1 ADSTACSTVRCS
13 RSKRASSYPTAT
25 RTGSRFAASS
35 STLSSTETTPAPA
48 NAFCAVVIS
57 RKLNVAT
64 VSCAATGAARRETT
78 STSTATVTASFFMLI
93 LLPENKNY
101 LIGGCASL
109 QPYPITPQRTSIYLR
124 FWYEKRGPEAPVFR
138 GLCAPITRESPP
150 SLLRAQCTYPNSR

>member
-25 RTGSRFAASS
+25 RTGRKFAVSS

-57 RKLNVAT
+57 RTLNVAM

-93 LLPENKNY
+93 LLPENKNR
-101 LIGGCASL
+101 LH
-109 QPYPITPQRTSIYLR
+109 RRLR
-124 FWYEKRGPEAPVFR
+124 FASAVSNHAPTY
-138 GLCAPITRESPP
+138 LYLP
-150 SLLRAQCTYPNSR
+150 SLSLSLEKALRVYFEHNVRTPIVDSL